1 MKRQF
6 VKAEVKVI
14 KFECED
20 ILTRSLNGD
29 GTIDRSEIP
38 EGYGIS
44 RIYHLNYK
52 DGKIINTQISRT
64 EDIPEATVWNVGW
77 IPYLQACAK

>member
-29 GTIDRSEIP
+29 GTIDKSEIP
-38 EGYGIS
+38 EDYKYSLID
-44 RIYHLNYK
+44 HLNYK

-64 EDIPEATVWNVGW
+64 EDIPEATVWNMGW
-77 IPYLQACAK
+77 IPALKNCAR